1 MFWSGFWMGEKM
13 EVSKAKTVVPTGLF
27 GGQPLLGKDYGEKV
41 GGALDAAHVSKDSLL
56 ADRHSNLTR
65 AEHRALSVMQCVED
79 TFQAIAES
87 EDSTLKARIDR
98 DGDGYVQDGG
108 AAVQNDWAALAYVL
122 ERFAVRWSWNSGG
135 IDNVRAEQA
144 TRVGEAYA
152 RAQAEAEK
160 GAMGKI
166 KKLMG
171 GSP

>member
-1 MFWSGFWMGEKM
+1 M
-13 EVSKAKTVVPTGLF
+13 EVSKDKTVVPVGLF
-27 GGQPLLGKDYGEKV
+27 PSAPLLGKDYGEKV

-87 EDSTLKARIDR
+87 EDPLLKEKIDR
-98 DGDGYVQDGG
+98 DGDGYINNGG
-108 AAVQNDWAALAYVL
+108 EAMKNDWCALSYAL